1 MRTVTTVTD
10 LKNGA
15 QCSSVY
21 ASDVIGCLKVP
32 VTGTKGA
39 HKALGTAIVE
49 VGAPEAGQHPCT
61 VNISC
66 VATLHM
72 PDSKTSVRVG

>member
-10 LKNGA
+10 LKNRA

-21 ASDVIGCLKVP
+21 ASDVMGYLMVP

-39 HKALGTAIVE
+39 LKALGTAIVE
-49 VGAPEAGQHPCT
+49 VGAPKAGQHPGGGAPCT

-66 VATLHM
+66 AYTTHA
-72 PDSKTSVRVG
+72 